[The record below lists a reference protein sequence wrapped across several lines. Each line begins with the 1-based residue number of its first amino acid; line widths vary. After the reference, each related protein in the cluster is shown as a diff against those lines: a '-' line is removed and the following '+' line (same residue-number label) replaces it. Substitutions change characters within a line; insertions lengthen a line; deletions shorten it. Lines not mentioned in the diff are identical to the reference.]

1 MIAQLANSLYLL
13 AVGPPRRN
21 TNFDT
26 EWTILASL
34 AVVVALGLLVS
45 HWISRRR
52 QKEFWCDSSS
62 QLFHDLC
69 RAHRLDRAN
78 RRLMQ
83 KLASARGVESAAE
96 LFVEPDNFD
105 ATNLPK
111 VLDSSANELRQL
123 RHELFE

>member
-1 MIAQLANSLYLL
+1 MINQLAISLYLM
-13 AVGPPRRN
+13 AAGPPRRN

-34 AVVVALGLLVS
+34 AVILALGLLVS

-62 QLFHDLC
+62 QLFRELC
-69 RAHRLDRAN
+69 RAHRLDRTN

-83 KLASARGVESAAE
+83 KLASARGVGSAAE

-105 ATNLPK
+105 AANLSK

-123 RHELFE
+123 RHELFK

>member
-1 MIAQLANSLYLL
+1 MIDLLAISFSLL
-13 AVGPPRRN
+13 AVGPPHRN

-34 AVVVALGLLVS
+34 AVILALGLLIS

-52 QKEFWCDSSS
+52 QKEFWCDNSS
-62 QLFHDLC
+62 QLFHELC

-83 KLASARGVESAAE
+83 KLAAARGVKNAAQ

-105 ATNLPK
+105 LAKLPSE
-111 VLDSSANELRQL
+111 LNSSAGELRQL

>member
-1 MIAQLANSLYLL
+1 MIDKLANSLYLL

-26 EWTILASL
+26 EWTILAGLSVVL
-34 AVVVALGLLVS
+34 ALVLLIS

-62 QLFHDLC
+62 QLFRQLC

-78 RRLMQ
+78 RRLLQ
-83 KLASARGVESAAE
+83 KLAASRGVESAAD

-105 ATNLPK
+105 AAKLPSA
-111 VLDSSANELRQL
+111 LNSSANELRQL